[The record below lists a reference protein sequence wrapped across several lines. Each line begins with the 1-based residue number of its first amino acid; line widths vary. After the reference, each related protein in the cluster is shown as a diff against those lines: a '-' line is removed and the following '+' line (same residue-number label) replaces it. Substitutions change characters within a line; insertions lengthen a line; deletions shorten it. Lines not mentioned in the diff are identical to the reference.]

1 MMGENF
7 ISYFLPNLV
16 AIKFIGNIDRT
27 CGFFNGIDDTL
38 NLKFRTRTITLD
50 DPKITHN
57 IAPIYS
63 VFEMRSAL
71 YIDLKR

>member
-1 MMGENF
+1 MVGENF

-38 NLKFRTRTITLD
+38 NLKLCTRTIALD
-50 DPKITHN
+50 DPKVTHD